1 MFSGGVRRSTS
12 PSPWLR
18 LITCSPV
25 SLLLPRRRDL
35 QLPSRQHRELRRVR
49 RRNPALQSRASPRN
63 SFESDTLR
71 AGKVPAGRV
80 KTRPFFLWRTGGS
93 ASVAVSIAASR
104 YTLEDTMFAESM
116 LETSWAQ
123 RAQRSWTTLTSFA
136 LQAAMLGGLL
146 TISLMRTVGLPES
159 RVLQPPISWGAPPP
173 PLRNIARERTTHVL
187 QSNLAG
193 NILISPPSIPHQIRM
208 IDEIEPPPQVSYTT
222 TAGVDGGTG
231 NGSRQGVWDSISESL
246 SHVAPPAVL
255 GKSSFRT
262 SSMLQGSLLRRVD
275 PVYPPLARSAR
286 IQGQVVL
293 AAII

>member
-1 MFSGGVRRSTS
+1 
-12 PSPWLR
+12 
-18 LITCSPV
+18 
-25 SLLLPRRRDL
+25 
-35 QLPSRQHRELRRVR
+35 
-49 RRNPALQSRASPRN
+49 
-63 SFESDTLR
+63 
-71 AGKVPAGRV
+71 
-80 KTRPFFLWRTGGS
+80 
-93 ASVAVSIAASR
+93 
-104 YTLEDTMFAESM
+104 MFAESM

-293 AAII
+293 AAIISKAGTIQHLQVLSGHPMLVNAALDAVSQWRYRPYVLNGEVIEVETQITVNFKLN